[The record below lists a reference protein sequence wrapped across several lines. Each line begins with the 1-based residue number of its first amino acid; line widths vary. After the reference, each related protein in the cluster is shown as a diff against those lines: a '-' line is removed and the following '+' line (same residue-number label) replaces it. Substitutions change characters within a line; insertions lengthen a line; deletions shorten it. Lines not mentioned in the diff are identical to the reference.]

1 MGVCNIDSY
10 SPTETLSSTAMDAYT
25 WSCMVCA
32 LIAADCLHQ
41 EAMPGTDD
49 IVTSGDVRLS
59 VLIEEYN
66 PHIFA

>member
-1 MGVCNIDSY
+1 
-10 SPTETLSSTAMDAYT
+10 MDAYT